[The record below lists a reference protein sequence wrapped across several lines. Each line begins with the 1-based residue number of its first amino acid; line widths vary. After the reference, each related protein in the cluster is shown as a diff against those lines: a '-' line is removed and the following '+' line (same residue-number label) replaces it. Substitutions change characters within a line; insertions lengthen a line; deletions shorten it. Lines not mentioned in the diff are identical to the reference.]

1 MVTHPNSQPRR
12 TVVDFQL
19 SSWGANN
26 MKTRVWLTCCLIAFA
41 APAQA
46 FDLWGSVKGLV
57 GAEKS
62 TAKPAATSAD
72 SHPATNAADTADTQS
87 APASDVLDPAP
98 NVVDLDAATFLA
110 KRQWPKDDLATMK
123 KVVVGGFRVAFATK
137 AVVSDSIRASYMIG
151 GTHKSGVNSKIEIS
165 LEGMDLQRMQA
176 EVDQAYADF
185 VAQLRADG
193 VDVIPYAEFAAHP
206 AYAEIE
212 AAEGKNGAP
221 YSVEREGRTYLVL
234 SPTGMKLWFDQA
246 EALGNQGAFGWGN
259 GRRAGD
265 FGFDNKALILNPLY
279 VVDFSETAAG
289 RNKGLFGVRDETD
302 VEAKAGMSLSKNLSL
317 LYVRGRAAP
326 VSSAVMGGVAN
337 LKENVV
343 FAGRFGQLNMGET
356 SSNRGLVVGLGLLGL
371 SGGPV
376 RTSQKGVMRAD
387 PNSYAE
393 YSRNLLLSG
402 NRLFAQ
408 AVGDLYR

>member
-1 MVTHPNSQPRR
+1 MT
-12 TVVDFQL
+12 
-19 SSWGANN
+19 N
-26 MKTRVWLTCCLIAFA
+26 MKHRVWLICCLILVA

-46 FDLWGSVKGLV
+46 LDLWGSVKGLI
-57 GAEKS
+57 GAENTEEKPATTSSDSSPSGNASS
-62 TAKPAATSAD
+62 TAASQK
-72 SHPATNAADTADTQS
+72 S
-87 APASDVLDPAP
+87 APVTAALDPAP
-98 NVVDLDAATFLA
+98 GVVSLDAGTFLE
-110 KRQWPKDDLATMK
+110 KRQWPKEDLAAMK

-137 AVVSDSIRASYMIG
+137 AVVSDSVRASYMMG
-151 GTHKSGVNSKIEIS
+151 GIHKSGVNSKVELS

-176 EVDQAYADF
+176 EVDRAYEDF
-185 VAQLRADG
+185 LAQLKANG
-193 VDVIPYAEFAAHP
+193 VELIPYADFAAHP
-206 AYAEIE
+206 SFAEIE
-212 AAEGKNGAP
+212 AAEGKNGGP
-221 YSVEREGRTYLVL
+221 YTVEHEGRTYAVL

-265 FGFDNKALILNPLY
+265 FAFDNKALILNPLF
-279 VVDFSETAAG
+279 VVDFAETAAG

-317 LYVRGRAAP
+317 LYLRGRAAP
-326 VSSAVMGGVAN
+326 ISSAVMGGVAN

-356 SSNRGLVVGLGLLGL
+356 SSNRALVVGLGLLGL

-376 RTSQKGVMRAD
+376 RTNQKGVMQAD
-387 PNSYAE
+387 PMRYAE
-393 YSRNLLLSG
+393 YSRSLLLSG

-408 AVGDLYR
+408 TVGDLYR